1 MVKRII
7 NILVYL
13 ILILLIASL
22 SIYAAG
28 VRPMVL
34 DFKLEP
40 GESREFKLTLTPGGT
55 TENLVLLLYHPVQK
69 MDGSLSYISGEN
81 GDYDY
86 LKWVSLEEREVIVPA
101 DQEKVVKGE
110 INIPYNASGSYTS
123 VIMIEPEE
131 EKNFGPQ
138 DIMKFM
144 VRYAVRLNI
153 YIDTPGQRAR
163 AEMNNLRFDK
173 NDAGNPQISVNIKNI
188 SSLHFNAQAEVT
200 LRDQN
205 RRLIERLNLI
215 SRAAERRNNPST
227 KIYPNS
233 EVIFSGELS
242 QPLYPGEY
250 TLQVYL
256 KYGDNRQ
263 LVERKTITLEEEL
276 RKSGPRRYISFEP
289 EIISDNLR
297 AGAPSTQVI
306 DINNLFNE
314 EIKVKINQKEL
325 FEKGEHSLFNIGELQ
340 MRGGEEFVLEPRKSA
355 RSVMIFRSPRDVSA
369 GGYYGQL
376 ELEVFDKNDEL
387 LETRNID
394 LEMMIGEGWE
404 YNAEIDNFKFEN
416 QEGVQSFSFDLKNL
430 SSAHI
435 KPGAMVILKN
445 GSDQVIKTVNLSAP
459 EEVEK
464 LLPQKSV
471 SLIGKTTQI
480 EAGTYDAEIVVT
492 NNNQEIERMNTS
504 VDVN

>member
-1 MVKRII
+1 MKRRISYSLLLLII
-7 NILVYL
+7 
-13 ILILLIASL
+13 ILLVFNSL
-22 SIYAAG
+22 IFAAG
-28 VRPMVL
+28 VTPMIL
-34 DFKLEP
+34 NFNMQP
-40 GESREFKLTLTPGGT
+40 GDSRNFKLTLTPGNNQ
-55 TENLVLLLYHPVQK
+55 ERVSLSLYNPVQNL
-69 MDGSLSYISGEN
+69 DGGLTYNLANPEVNTYLNWIELAEN
-81 GDYDY
+81 
-86 LKWVSLEEREVIVPA
+86 EVIVPA
-101 DQEKVVKGE
+101 GQERVVGGT
-110 INIPYNASGSYTS
+110 INVPYNAAGSHTA
-123 VIMIEPEE
+123 VIMIEPLEGVNIGTTDMMTF
-131 EKNFGPQ
+131 K
-138 DIMKFM
+138 
-144 VRYAVRLNI
+144 VRYAARINI
-153 YIDTPGQRAR
+153 TVDRPGQRAR
-163 AEMNNLRFDK
+163 AEIAEFNIEKNN
-173 NDAGNPQISVNIKNI
+173 NGNPQLYANIKNI
-188 SSLHFNAQAEVT
+188 STLFFNAQAEGV
-200 LRDQN
+200 LRDVN
-205 RRLIERLNLI
+205 NRLIERLNINSEASIRANNI
-215 SRAAERRNNPST
+215 ST
-227 KIYPNS
+227 LIYPNS

-306 DINNLFNE
+306 EINNLYNQ
-314 EIKVKINQKEL
+314 EIKLKINQQEL

-355 RSVMIFRSPRDVSA
+355 RSVMIFRSPRDASA

-376 ELEVFDKNDEL
+376 ELEVFDKDDEL

-394 LEMMIGEGWE
+394 LEMMIGEDWD
-404 YNAEIDNFKFEN
+404 YKAEIDNFKFEN

-435 KPGAMVILKN
+435 NPGAVVILKN
-445 GSDQVIKTVNLSAP
+445 GSDQIIKTVNLSAA

-464 LLPQKSV
+464 LLPEKSTNLV
-471 SLIGKTTQI
+471 GRTTLI
-480 EAGTYDAEIVVT
+480 EAGSYSAEIVIT

>member
-1 MVKRII
+1 MYRLKS
-7 NILVYL
+7 LVYL
-13 ILILLIASL
+13 IIIFVIILFFHLEVSAV
-22 SIYAAG
+22 G
-28 VRPMVL
+28 VKPLVL
-34 DFKLEP
+34 DYNMEPGQQEEFELIFTPGNMQETVILSLYNPTQNLTGGLNYSLGDPNIHPMLDWVRLEDEEIIINRGEETIVKGKIEIPYDAEGSHTAIIMVEPVEQEQENEVFYFKL
-40 GESREFKLTLTPGGT
+40 
-55 TENLVLLLYHPVQK
+55 
-69 MDGSLSYISGEN
+69 
-81 GDYDY
+81 
-86 LKWVSLEEREVIVPA
+86 
-101 DQEKVVKGE
+101 
-110 INIPYNASGSYTS
+110 
-123 VIMIEPEE
+123 
-131 EKNFGPQ
+131 
-138 DIMKFM
+138 
-144 VRYAVRLNI
+144 RYAVRLNI
-153 YIDTPGQRAR
+153 DIDKPGQRPR
-163 AEMNNLRFDK
+163 AEMTEIKFERNEE
-173 NDAGNPQISVNIKNI
+173 GNPIVYSHIKNVSSVN
-188 SSLHFNAQAEVT
+188 FDAQAEAT
-200 LRDQN
+200 IRDEN
-205 RRLIERLNLI
+205 NRLIERLNI
-215 SRAAERRNNPST
+215 ASKVAARGNRIST

-289 EIISDNLR
+289 EIISDNLQ

-306 DINNLFNE
+306 EINNLFNE
-314 EIKVKINQKEL
+314 EIKVKINPKEL
-325 FEKGEHSLFNIGELQ
+325 FEKGQHSLFNIGELQ

-355 RSVMIFRSPRDVSA
+355 RSVMIFRSPRDASA

-404 YNAEIDNFKFEN
+404 YNAEINNFKFEN
-416 QEGVQSFSFDLKNL
+416 QEGVQSFSFELKNL

-435 KPGAMVILKN
+435 NPGAMVILKN
-445 GSDQVIKTVNLSAP
+445 GSDQIIKTVNLSAP

-464 LLPQKSV
+464 LLPEKSV
-471 SLIGKTTQI
+471 NLIGKTTQI
-480 EAGTYDAEIVVT
+480 EAGTYNAEIVVT